1 MDDPKLKRF
10 FSAVRDLRDAMES
23 DLQLDQF
30 DRLSLEN
37 YLALLQITYSEWKK
51 RNHPNLTHSGFSVSD
66 NDTNDSPLSSS
77 LGNL

>member
-23 DLQLDQF
+23 DLHLDQF

-37 YLALLQITYSEWKK
+37 YLALLQITYMEWKK
-51 RNHPNLTHSGFSVSD
+51 RNHPHLNHAGFSLA
-66 NDTNDSPLSSS
+66 DTNSDDNPLSSS
-77 LGNL
+77 FGNH